1 MNAHSRWA
9 LMLAGLL
16 GTTLALTGC
25 GVDIPRPPD
34 PPEPTPDSR
43 CSVDQDCPDPALFIC
58 NTALSRC
65 EPACRS
71 REDCGAARRG
81 STFALAECE
90 GNPLGCQCEANRCV
104 VSQCSRDVDCGE
116 TLACRNGACV
126 APPPVASAARC
137 QVVPEVL
144 IGRQGERVR
153 FEVLVNDAAG
163 QPLVPRQGATWTA
176 LGAAVT
182 GGGQGRDLFFTLAQ
196 PGTAVE
202 AVQAQVGGATCRAR
216 VTVLAAAVPEG
227 MVRAVVTDELTGR
240 PISGALI
247 AVSDAA
253 GAVLASA
260 PTDAGGV
267 AQVAASGEV
276 SVSAFHA
283 DFGYLTVA
291 RYDTATGSRHLTLA
305 LRRNPLERYGGYKG
319 GFANVPVTPNLHAG
333 VASLSIPGLA
343 SELAGAQLLG
353 PTRQVRFNL
362 LGQQR
367 ETTLPA
373 GAYAALGTD
382 AIQTEVS
389 AQGVAGECDASFLA
403 GEDREAAILAGT
415 CGTRSAWALAG
426 DVPLSELPPTI
437 FGPAVDLNQVL
448 AQSIPL
454 LRRFQSSVVRDV
466 QFRLKPTPG
475 AAEGAPN
482 FTDVAH
488 FTPLTHDFQQMRLG
502 FPFAVRVPELPRY
515 RNAYLDS
522 ASVLGVASVPG
533 RGLVPLGLGMAVNTS
548 PADPNTDT
556 QAGLPEPGL
565 VSVRMAPAHHGLEG
579 NPYRLLVLASSNA
592 AATDA
597 SAGAASSGLS
607 ERIPGDRLL
616 FDPKGASPIAITG
629 SFLSIPDG
637 ARYNFDVAP
646 WRGLEGRQFRF
657 LVAPDLS
664 GATLLRVG
672 FTNRAGR
679 RWTVLMDPAHATTGF
694 RLPVPPAPFEDRTYY
709 GDTGTRSRLLVQMLA
724 ARTQEGDPLGPVR
737 LVESRDATERLS
749 ELAHAFSVLDY
760 GRPEVAWVVPSEDG
774 ANVPAGFTVRVRVSA
789 FKPGSAQTDDG
800 YVLLSF
806 SGGTGCEGQTV
817 RGDVEVS
824 QGLGEVEMLLP
835 QGCSGSGV
843 QLNATLVDPSGAP
856 LRPAVTRS
864 RTVNIVP

>member
-1 MNAHSRWA
+1 MNALSRLA
-9 LMLAGLL
+9 PMLAGLVAA
-16 GTTLALTGC
+16 LALTGC
-25 GVDIPRPPD
+25 GSN
-34 PPEPTPDSR
+34 EAPTPDIPDPTPDTR
-43 CSVDQDCPDPALFIC
+43 CAVDQDCPDPALFIC
-58 NTALSRC
+58 NTSTSKC
-65 EPACRS
+65 EAACRT
-71 REDCGAARRG
+71 REDCGAGRRG
-81 STFALAECE
+81 ADFALSQCE

-116 TLACRNGACV
+116 ALACRNGACV

-153 FEVLVNDAAG
+153 FEVVVSDAAG

-196 PGTAVE
+196 PGAAVE

-216 VTVLAAAVPEG
+216 VTVLPAAVPEG

-240 PISGALI
+240 PLAGAVVV
-247 AVSDAA
+247 VSDAA

-291 RYDTATGSRHLTLA
+291 RYDTAAGSRHLALA
-305 LRRNPLERYGGYKG
+305 LRRNPTERYGGYKG
-319 GFANVPVTPNLHAG
+319 TFRNLPANLNLHAG
-333 VASLSIPGLA
+333 VAGLSIPGLA
-343 SELAGAQLLG
+343 TDLSGAQLFG
-353 PTRQVRFNL
+353 PGRAVRFNL

-367 ETTLPA
+367 EATLPA
-373 GAYAALGTD
+373 GAYVTLGSD
-382 AIQTEVS
+382 VIQTEVS
-389 AQGVAGECDASFLA
+389 AQGVAGECEASFLA
-403 GEDREAAILAGT
+403 GEDREAAALSGA
-415 CGTRSAWALAG
+415 CGTRTAWALAG

-454 LRRFQSSVVRDV
+454 LRRFNSSVARDV
-466 QFRLKPTPG
+466 AFRLKPTPG
-475 AAEGAPN
+475 AAEGTPD
-482 FTDVAH
+482 FRDQTH
-488 FTPLTHDFQQMRLG
+488 FTTLDHDFQQMRLG
-502 FPFAVRVPELPRY
+502 FPFAVRVPALPRY
-515 RNAYLDS
+515 RNVYLDS
-522 ASVLGVASVPG
+522 ATVLGMASVTG
-533 RGLVPLGLGMAVNTS
+533 RGLVPLGLGMAVNTT

-579 NPYRLLVLASSNA
+579 SPYRLLVLASSNV

-597 SAGAASSGLS
+597 SAGAASTAVM
-607 ERIPGDRLL
+607 ERIPGDLLL
-616 FDPKGASPIAITG
+616 FDPKGASPIPITG
-629 SFLSIPDG
+629 SFLGIPDG
-637 ARYNFDVAP
+637 ARYNFDVQP

-657 LVAPDLS
+657 LVAPDLT

-679 RWTVLMDPAHATTGF
+679 RWTVLLDPAHATTGF
-694 RLPVPPAPFEDRTYY
+694 RLPVPPAPFEDRTYF
-709 GDTGTRSRLLVQMLA
+709 GDTGTRSGLLVQALG
-724 ARTQEGDPLGPVR
+724 ARTQEGDALGPVR
-737 LVESRDATERLS
+737 LVESRDASERLA
-749 ELAHAFSVLDY
+749 ELTHAFALLDY
-760 GRPEVAWVVPSEDG
+760 GRPEVTWVVPSAEG
-774 ANVPAGFTVRVRVSA
+774 ASVPRESAVRVRVSA

-824 QGLGEVEMLLP
+824 QGQGEVELRLP
-835 QGCSGSGV
+835 TGCSGTGV
-843 QLNATLVDPSGAP
+843 QLHATLVDPSGTP

-864 RTVNIVP
+864 RSVTILP